1 MEERKQE
8 ETEDKLII
16 EESKAS
22 RDFLLNLFELRKC
35 YGRDLRAVILIKEDK
50 IHLIASELNRYH
62 LSGDVES
69 DEVPE
74 KPAIQKEALQIQ
86 SRPDYLG

>member
-50 IHLIASELNRYH
+50 IHLIASELNKYH
-62 LSGDVES
+62 LSGDVD

-74 KPAIQKEALQIQ
+74 KPVVQKESLTANN
-86 SRPDYLG
+86 RPNYFG